1 MAKKQ
6 QKKTTDNKKQK
17 KTKRKQTNKILNN
30 SYRTGE
36 NLKGE
41 DYEFSKS
48 IRVSDDYA
56 SSYLKEVY
64 DYENHVEYKI
74 VLDKIMETIENDKK
88 LREIVIPDPKAEKK
102 KKFNSKEINLIFGK
116 VYNEMEKEI
125 DDSKFVNPIY
135 MVEAISRITGLEYKR
150 IFDYLDYEYQAVLLE
165 ALNERFDI
173 FGENPNNM
181 H

>member
-1 MAKKQ
+1 MSN
-6 QKKTTDNKKQK
+6 KKTNKKKTGK
-17 KTKRKQTNKILNN
+17 KTERKQTNKILNN

-74 VLDKIMETIENDKK
+74 VLERIMDTIEEDKE
-88 LREIVIPDPKAEKK
+88 LRKIVIPDPKAETK

-116 VYNEMEKEI
+116 VYDEMMKEV
-125 DDSKFVNPIY
+125 DDSKFANPIY

-165 ALNERFDI
+165 ALNEKFDI